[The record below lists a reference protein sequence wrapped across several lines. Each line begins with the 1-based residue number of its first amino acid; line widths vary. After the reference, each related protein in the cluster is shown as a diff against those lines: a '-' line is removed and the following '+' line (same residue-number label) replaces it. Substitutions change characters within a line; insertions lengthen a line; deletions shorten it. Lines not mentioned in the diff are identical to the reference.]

1 MNDAYFCGM
10 ITTTISRS
18 KLKQFSAFSS
28 TFGQEQTSFIPFI
41 QRPFHAL
48 SDLSEQAKLKQSVY
62 SSSNRGILVAT
73 LEKQLGK
80 ELSDSQRENLR
91 LLANDTTFTITTGH
105 QLTLFGGPL
114 FLLYKVLH
122 AVKLSA
128 QFNASQDEIKTVPLF
143 WLASEDHDVDEIRST
158 SLFNK
163 TLTWDTEQT
172 GPVGRFELKDYQT
185 VLAEFLPFFSTN
197 EQSEILAIMQDLP
210 MDTYGKHYQVFASR
224 LFRAFGV
231 LVLQPDEREL
241 KQLFAG
247 VIQKEL
253 EEQSSFAAV
262 QATNNQLEQ
271 AGWKPQAQARACNLF
286 LLNESG
292 RHRIDPSENGFTID
306 GKTYSHAEILDKLA
320 QEPEAFS
327 PNVILRPV
335 YQETILPNLAYIGG
349 GGEMAYWIQ
358 LKEVFR
364 VHNTVYPLI
373 QQRNS
378 LLLID
383 GGTTKRMEKLNWELE
398 RFFEPKEQLRKQFL
412 LENDA
417 EQMDLSTIHEQ
428 FQTLRLG
435 MIEKAKAVDVSL
447 ESYAEAETVRIS
459 KQLEAYEQRLVKQ
472 VKQQHDQSLKAI
484 DSVYDRLFPA
494 NELQERSFHW
504 LNFAAS
510 GDFSPLLNAILDAIE
525 PFESDLIVLELKN

>member
-1 MNDAYFCGM
+1 M
-10 ITTTISRS
+10 ITTAISRS
-18 KLKQFSAFSS
+18 SLKQFSAFSS
-28 TFGQEQTSFIPFI
+28 AFGQNQTSFAPFI
-41 QRPFHAL
+41 QRPFHTL
-48 SDLSEQAKLKQSVY
+48 NDLYEQAKLKQHVY
-62 SSSNRGILVAT
+62 SSANRAILVT
-73 LEKQLGK
+73 TIEKQLGS
-80 ELSDSQRENLR
+80 ELSESQRENLS
-91 LLANDTTFTITTGH
+91 LLAKDTTFTITTGH

-128 QFNASQDEIKTVPLF
+128 QFNASQSEIKTVPLF

-158 SLFNK
+158 ALFNK
-163 TLTWDTEQT
+163 TLTWGTEQK
-172 GPVGRFELKDYQT
+172 GPVGRFHLTDYTAVLEEL
-185 VLAEFLPFFSTN
+185 LPFFASN
-197 EQSEILAIMQDLP
+197 EQSEILALMRDLP
-210 MDTYGKHYQVFASR
+210 MNNYGTHYQVFASR

-241 KQLFAG
+241 KQLFAP

-253 EEQSSFAAV
+253 EEQPSFTVV
-262 QATNNQLEQ
+262 QTTNNQLEQ

-306 GKTYSHAEILDKLA
+306 GVTYSNSEILEKLT

-364 VHNTVYPLI
+364 VHDTVYPLI

-383 GGTTKRMEKLNWELE
+383 GGTTKRMEKLNWQLE
-398 RFFEPKEQLRKQFL
+398 RFFEPKEQLRKQYL

-417 EQMDLSTIHEQ
+417 EQMDLSAIQEH
-428 FQTLRLG
+428 FQTLRLA
-435 MIEKAKAVDVSL
+435 MIQKAKAVDVSL

-459 KQLEAYEQRLVKQ
+459 KQLEAYEQRLIKQ

-484 DSVYDRLFPA
+484 DGVCDRLFPG
-494 NELQERSFHW
+494 NELQERFFHW
-504 LNFAAS
+504 LNFAAN
-510 GDFSPLLNAILDAIE
+510 GDYSSLLATVLEAID
-525 PFESDLIVLELKN
+525 PFNGDLIVVELKN